1 MLPLSS
7 LLDFFNHLQNA
18 GPVKS
23 TSHTSTERSEPH
35 VQDGVT
41 ISRVETSFR
50 VNAANGA
57 FTVTLG
63 DLYAEEKKD
72 FLVKLKVCVLHV
84 VHALANCA
92 VSYWSKLH

>member
-1 MLPLSS
+1 MLVLSS
-7 LLDFFNHLQNA
+7 QH
-18 GPVKS
+18 P
-23 TSHTSTERSEPH
+23 TSTKRSEPH

-72 FLVKLKVCVLHV
+72 FLVKLKVCPLHV
-84 VHALANCA
+84 VYALANCA
-92 VSYWSKLH
+92 PTSWS